1 VIHFSKHW
9 KPARHLFPSI
19 EKWLAGMLA
28 LWCLG
33 GVNAAEFH
41 VALSGQDSNP
51 GTREQPFASL
61 EKARDAARAARAAA
75 GAQPVTLWVQGGKY
89 FLTQPFGLTA
99 ADSGRPGAPLV
110 IRSVENET
118 VVLCGARRLKATDFK
133 PVTGAAALA
142 RVAPEARGKLVELD
156 LAALGIAHRKPLPD
170 LFSDNGGLLEI
181 YVKGQRLPLARYPN
195 EGYMTMKCVLFN
207 GGGQAERG
215 RWGDKNLK
223 QSKTGPGVF
232 EYRDDRHARWV
243 EAARRGALWVKGYW
257 RCVWQNEAVRVGA
270 IDPERRTVTLAKAV
284 PGGIGSKY
292 FRPEGDGNEKY
303 WVLNLLE
310 EVDRPGEWCVDFQDG
325 KLYLFPP
332 RGWEQ
337 AELLLADNA
346 EPVVRLSDASH
357 VVLRQLTIE
366 GGLDHGV
373 VIRGGAGAVLAGC
386 TVRNVARYGVRV
398 DGGSGHVVQSCD
410 VYDTGAGGVW
420 LGGGDEKATPRVP
433 AGHRLVNCHIH
444 HFGRIELVYAPG
456 INAGFT
462 GGGGGGHHVAVGMRV
477 EYNLVHD
484 GPHAGVLFGSWDS
497 VFAFN
502 EVCAFCELSNDMGA
516 FYCYDRFERM
526 GNHRLY
532 HNFVHSSAQGD
543 GIYFDCDH
551 HGSQVFGNLVSL
563 CSTGKWGTAFLYKT
577 GTQAEHPQPIYCSN
591 NIAVA
596 SSCGFNFITPRPG
609 YMANN
614 IAVKCAKPY
623 QWQEVKAGKFVRG
636 NASLAAG
643 TNLTYSVDPGFVNAA
658 GLNFALRSDT
668 QLLKDLPA
676 FRALPFDQIGL
687 YVDEYRKRLPTPAE
701 AGRVRAKSAVG
712 AAGYEVL
719 DRE

>member
-1 VIHFSKHW
+1 MIRFPKHW

-19 EKWLAGMLA
+19 GKWLPGVLA
-28 LWCLG
+28 LWCVG
-33 GVNAAEFH
+33 GVSAAEFH
-41 VALSGQDSNP
+41 VALSGQDTNP

-61 EKARDAARAARAAA
+61 EKARDAARAARATA
-75 GAQPVTLWVQGGKY
+75 GAQPITLWVHGGKY
-89 FLTQPFGLTA
+89 FLTQPFELTA

-133 PVTGAAALA
+133 PVTSAAALG

-156 LAALGIAHRKPLPD
+156 LAAHGLAQRKPLPD
-170 LFSDNGGLLEI
+170 LC
-181 YVKGQRLPLARYPN
+181 YPN
-195 EGYMTMKCVLFN
+195 EGYMTMKRVLFN

-270 IDPERRTVTLAKAV
+270 IDPQQRTVTLAKAV

-325 KLYLFPP
+325 KLYLCPP
-332 RGWEQ
+332 CGWEQ
-337 AELLLADNA
+337 AELLLAERA
-346 EPVVRLSDASH
+346 APVVRLADTSH
-357 VVLRQLTIE
+357 VVLRQVTIE
-366 GGLDHGV
+366 GVLDHGV
-373 VIRGGAGAVLAGC
+373 LIRGGASNVLAGC
-386 TVRNVARYGVRV
+386 TVRNVARYGVMV

-410 VYDTGAGGVW
+410 IHDTGAGGVW
-420 LGGGDEKATPRVP
+420 LGGGDENTSPRVP
-433 AGHRLVNCHIH
+433 AGHRVVNCHIH
-444 HFGRIELVYAPG
+444 HFGRLELVYAPG
-456 INAGFT
+456 INSGFT
-462 GGGGGGHHVAVGMRV
+462 GGGGGGHHTAVGMRV
-477 EYNLVHD
+477 EHNLVHD
-484 GPHAGVLFGSWDS
+484 GPHAGVLYGSWDS
-497 VFAFN
+497 EFAFN
-502 EVCAFCELSNDMGA
+502 EVCAFCEISNDMGA

-526 GNHRLY
+526 GNHRLNY
-532 HNFVHSSAQGD
+532 NFIHSSAQGD

-551 HGSQVFGNLVSL
+551 HGSQVYGNIVSL

-577 GTQAEHPQPIYCSN
+577 GKQAEHPQPIYCSN

-596 SSCGFNFITPRPG
+596 SSGGFNFITPRPG
-609 YMANN
+609 LMANN
-614 IAVKCAKPY
+614 VAVKCAKPY
-623 QWQEVKAGKFVRG
+623 QWQEVKAGKFIRG
-636 NASLAAG
+636 NASLTAG
-643 TNLTYSVDPGFVNAA
+643 TNLTYSADPGFVNAA
-658 GLNFALRSDT
+658 GLNFALRPDA

-676 FRALPFDQIGL
+676 FQRIPCDKIGL
-687 YVDEYRKRLPTPAE
+687 YVDEFRKCLPTLAE
-701 AGRVRAKSAVG
+701 AGRVRAKGAVG